1 MLEMLKNKKELV
13 NCISTL
19 HSLLENPP
27 GDFPDN
33 IRKEIVEG
41 LFAIWSLVSDEGN
54 ISHKLIKC
62 INTYLLKDGP
72 NLDREYL
79 ESIHSAVHGFAF
91 RSWPKIQNLG
101 LKPDVNSSVCPLG
114 LFDEEL
120 DGTPFDYFVLYEI
133 LSYGES
139 LTLLGLLGLD
149 CQSALLL
156 PLFVAFQVIL
166 TIAVFRVFVGVG
178 EASFVSLAAPFIDDN
193 APVAQKTAW
202 LAAFYMCIPGGIA
215 CGYVLGGL
223 VASHFSWRWAF
234 YGEAILIFPWA
245 VLAFVI
251 KPLSLKGFSDGKS
264 IKGLTSGEVLPHEAE
279 GTAISLLT
287 LNE

>member
-1 MLEMLKNKKELV
+1 MDDSILIDEVGEQEEYGSVLEPYTGCSSSVQPPEFEV
-13 NCISTL
+13 EVEIV
-19 HSLLENPP
+19 NPP
-27 GDFPDN
+27 CLGMCFETLEAAKQFYIDYGKSFGFSP
-33 IRKEIVEG
+33 
-41 LFAIWSLVSDEGN
+41 
-54 ISHKLIKC
+54 
-62 INTYLLKDGP
+62 DGP
-72 NLDREYL
+72 NLDSEYL

-101 LKPDVNSSVCPLG
+101 LKPYVNSSVCPLG
-114 LFDEEL
+114 LFD
-120 DGTPFDYFVLYEI
+120 G
-133 LSYGES
+133 

-202 LAAFYMCIPGGIA
+202 LVAFYMCIPGGIA

-223 VASHFSWRWAF
+223 TGYTKTQHCLGQLLWPFGLPAMLYQSSSDFV
-234 YGEAILIFPWA
+234 
-245 VLAFVI
+245 VLLSGCSDDEVGLLWCPAKPFVES
-251 KPLSLKGFSDGKS
+251 K
-264 IKGLTSGEVLPHEAE
+264 
-279 GTAISLLT
+279 T
-287 LNE
+287 L

>member
-1 MLEMLKNKKELV
+1 MRVVVVFAAALGDGGAAILGGVLLGV
-13 NCISTL
+13 VWWCCDVGWWCVVPPSAL
-19 HSLLENPP
+19 PGSRWWCSLSRVLGGGVLCLGSRVIRVLGVLGGVPPP
-27 GDFPDN
+27 G
-33 IRKEIVEG
+33 
-41 LFAIWSLVSDEGN
+41 
-54 ISHKLIKC
+54 
-62 INTYLLKDGP
+62 
-72 NLDREYL
+72 
-79 ESIHSAVHGFAF
+79 
-91 RSWPKIQNLG
+91 
-101 LKPDVNSSVCPLG
+101 
-114 LFDEEL
+114 
-120 DGTPFDYFVLYEI
+120 
-133 LSYGES
+133 

-156 PLFVAFQVIL
+156 PPFVAFQVIL

-178 EASFVSLAAPFIDDN
+178 EASFVSLAAPFINDN

-234 YGEAILIFPWA
+234 YGEAILIFSWA

-279 GTAISLLT
+279 GYTKTQHCLGQLLWPFGLPAMLYQSSSDFAMLLSGCSDDEVGLLWCLAKPFVESKT
-287 LNE
+287 L

>member
-1 MLEMLKNKKELV
+1 M
-13 NCISTL
+13 
-19 HSLLENPP
+19 
-27 GDFPDN
+27 G
-33 IRKEIVEG
+33 G
-41 LFAIWSLVSDEGN
+41 SLVDTSDLRQSFN
-54 ISHKLIKC
+54 DSKYDTHIRW
-62 INTYLLKDGP
+62 LKVAK
-72 NLDREYL
+72 E
-79 ESIHSAVHGFAF
+79 
-91 RSWPKIQNLG
+91 
-101 LKPDVNSSVCPLG
+101 DVMAECRYAEFG
-114 LFDEEL
+114 RAK
-120 DGTPFDYFVLYEI
+120 
-133 LSYGES
+133 
-139 LTLLGLLGLD
+139 
-149 CQSALLL
+149 SALLL

-178 EASFVSLAAPFIDDN
+178 EASFVSLTAPFIDDN

-234 YGEAILIFPWA
+234 YGEAILIFSWA

-279 GTAISLLT
+279 GYTKTQHCLGQLLWPFGLPAMLYQNSSDFAVLLSGCSDDEVGLLWCLAKPFVESKT
-287 LNE
+287 L